1 MSLAWT
7 SLDDRQFQPLV
18 DEMRKQIVRYCP
30 EWTDYNIS
38 DPGITLIELFA
49 WLTDLTLYR
58 LNQVPIKNYVAF
70 LDLLGVQPA
79 PATSA
84 QVELTF
90 RLSAPFADPSAPLST
105 SIERHFPVSTRDL
118 PGVDAP
124 FTTVEALKIVTPTI
138 KQIYAGL
145 QDPLPV
151 TQLLEGFK
159 GRPFY
164 AFAANPGYGDEET
177 EELMEG
183 ACFCIGL
190 EAASPLSG
198 TLAGHILQITFE
210 SDPTKAKGQSNN
222 DPPLVWECWIKEGQR
237 AKWQIFDAD
246 QTELEQGIIHIF
258 SQKQAS
264 MIFYLPQN
272 LYWDDPVT
280 SGVKA
285 YWVRCCFRRTN
296 QSQKPYTASPR
307 ILGIRT
313 AVFGASVLARH
324 ASFVH
329 KEVLGQS
336 DGAAGQ
342 SFTLQ
347 QVPVLA
353 WTPAKRLK
361 WKRVSLPAHPMQRRN
376 TTPGSASSPLPTR
389 RAMIAT
395 IAWTRAAVK

>member
-1 MSLAWT
+1 
-7 SLDDRQFQPLV
+7 
-18 DEMRKQIVRYCP
+18 
-30 EWTDYNIS
+30 
-38 DPGITLIELFA
+38 
-49 WLTDLTLYR
+49 
-58 LNQVPIKNYVAF
+58 
-70 LDLLGVQPA
+70 
-79 PATSA
+79 
-84 QVELTF
+84 
-90 RLSAPFADPSAPLST
+90 
-105 SIERHFPVSTRDL
+105 
-118 PGVDAP
+118 
-124 FTTVEALKIVTPTI
+124 
-138 KQIYAGL
+138 
-145 QDPLPV
+145 V